1 MNTALQLARQHFLD
15 GIGHFEAGRLEP
27 ARASFEASLA
37 QAPGRASV
45 LANLGITLFRLQRWA
60 DAVPVLQQAV
70 AADPAQSDA
79 WFALGLSHQARAQW
93 ADAADALEEG
103 LTLDPTRADL
113 WMACGQCQ
121 ANAGRM
127 EAALHAFERA
137 LEIDPGAAAA
147 RSARGGVLRDL
158 GRLDEAATCFEQAI
172 ALGADPELHA
182 YYLAAV
188 RGAGSPAAPPR
199 AYVET
204 LFDQYSVDFQ
214 AHLVDQLQY
223 RGHEW
228 LLHPLIASRQRYRR
242 VLDLGCGTGLCGPLV
257 APYADAIDGVDL
269 SAAMLAQA
277 RALGVYRELI
287 HEDLAVFLA
296 RTHGRADLVLA
307 ADVFIYVGA
316 LEEVFNAV
324 RRILEPGG
332 CFAFTVERAPD
343 SEDFRLLPSLR
354 YAHSEAYIRR
364 VAGAC
369 GFSLRALQQAPLR
382 KNQQEPLDAL
392 YVYLDAP
399 AELPG

>member
-1 MNTALQLARQHFLD
+1 MDTALEQARQHFLD
-15 GIGHFEAGRLEP
+15 GIGHFQAGRLEP

-45 LANLGITLFRLQRWA
+45 LANLGITLFQLRRWL

-70 AADPAQSDA
+70 AADPAQTDA
-79 WFALGLSHQARAQW
+79 WFALGLCHEAQAQW
-93 ADAADALEEG
+93 AAAADSLARG
-103 LTLDPTRADL
+103 LALDPARADL

-127 EAALHAFERA
+127 EAALRAFDRV
-137 LEIDPGAAAA
+137 LEIDPRAAAA
-147 RSARGGVLRDL
+147 WSARGGVLRDL
-158 GRLDEAATCFEQAI
+158 GRLDEAAPCFEQAI
-172 ALGADPELHA
+172 ARGADPELHA

-188 RGAGSPAAPPR
+188 RGSGGPAAPPR

-214 AHLVDQLQY
+214 SHLVDQLQY

-228 LLHPLIASRQRYRR
+228 LLRPLIASRPRWRN

-257 APYADAIDGVDL
+257 APFADAIDGVDL

-287 HEDLAVFLA
+287 HEDLTTFLA
-296 RTHGRADLVLA
+296 RTDRRADLVLA

-316 LEEVFNAV
+316 LDAVFGAV
-324 RRILEPGG
+324 RRLLEPGG
-332 CFAFTVERAPD
+332 CFAFTVELTPD
-343 SEDFRLLPSLR
+343 SDDFRLLPSLR
-354 YAHSEAYIRR
+354 YAHSEAYVRR
-364 VAGAC
+364 LAGTH
-369 GFSLRALQQAPLR
+369 GFRLRELQRAPLR
-382 KNQQEPLDAL
+382 QSQQQALDAL

-399 AELPG
+399 A

>member
-1 MNTALQLARQHFLD
+1 MDAALEQARQYFLD

-45 LANLGITLFRLQRWA
+45 LANLGITLFQLRHWQ

-70 AADPAQSDA
+70 AADPAQTDA
-79 WFALGLSHQARAQW
+79 WFALGLCHEAQAQW
-93 ADAADALEEG
+93 ADAADALARG
-103 LTLDPTRADL
+103 LALDPARADL

-127 EAALHAFERA
+127 EAALRAFDRV

-147 RSARGGVLRDL
+147 WSARGGLLRDL
-158 GRLDEAATCFEQAI
+158 GRLDDAAPCFEQAI

-188 RGAGSPAAPPR
+188 RGSGSPAAPPR

-214 AHLVDQLQY
+214 SHLVDQLQY

-228 LLHPLIASRQRYRR
+228 LLRPLIASRQRWRS

-257 APYADAIDGVDL
+257 APLADAIDGVDL

-287 HEDLAVFLA
+287 HEDLTTFLA
-296 RTHGRADLVLA
+296 RTDRRADLVLA

-316 LEEVFNAV
+316 LDAVFGAV
-324 RRILEPGG
+324 RRLLEPGG
-332 CFAFTVERAPD
+332 CFAFTVELTPNSD
-343 SEDFRLLPSLR
+343 DFRLLPSLR

-364 VAGAC
+364 LAGAY
-369 GFSLRALQQAPLR
+369 GFNVRDLQRAPLR
-382 KNQQEPLDAL
+382 QSQQEPLDAL

-399 AELPG
+399 T